1 MEGKYWP
8 EKSDKDDDDDG
19 GCGGG
24 DQNIY
29 RRELCF
35 SGLLRRE

>member
-8 EKSDKDDDDDG
+8 EKSDKDDG
-19 GCGGG
+19 GGGG
-24 DQNIY
+24 DQHIY
-29 RRELCF
+29 RRELRF